1 MRFLLF
7 FLLFTASG
15 LKGQVMLHLDS
26 QLRKSYEAK
35 HRFSEGLMC
44 IPFYCDPFYE
54 ALYKKGDTNG
64 LCGRMVFVNR
74 NYEVKI
80 RPGFELP
87 CWFEPRF
94 SEGLCAVNI
103 RNRIAFIDTFG
114 QVRIQTELAACSPH
128 KHKVLPF
135 RNGRAKVYRGGNTL
149 KHYYEVYYIDRSGKR
164 IREQVTVSVLPKIRK
179 PEPPVLVVNQ
189 PPPPP
194 PLFEVPRTALRGKYP
209 LDEQNA
215 AKRLSERPHQ
225 NNRLLLYY
233 DCGTYQLE
241 QMDIRDTV
249 FCGKFVFTDTLFN
262 VRIGAGFKLP
272 CAFEPEFSEGL
283 CAVSVDSMIV
293 YIDTA
298 GRVQIQTGLKS
309 CSPEGNKAS
318 TFRNGIATLY
328 QGDPS
333 VKGLYK
339 TSAINTRGERVRLL
353 EYDDLELA
361 EKKTGMFSNL
371 SAEEAQN
378 CFVGRGKTNGLWF
391 LIEKSGKVR
400 KKLELKR

>member
-1 MRFLLF
+1 
-7 FLLFTASG
+7 
-15 LKGQVMLHLDS
+15 
-26 QLRKSYEAK
+26 
-35 HRFSEGLMC
+35 
-44 IPFYCDPFYE
+44 
-54 ALYKKGDTNG
+54 
-64 LCGRMVFVNR
+64 VFVNH

-80 RPGFELP
+80 RPGFEKP

-94 SEGLCAVNI
+94 GEGLCAVSI
-103 RNRIAFIDTFG
+103 GNRITFIDTTG
-114 QVRIQTELAACSPH
+114 QIKIQTELAACSPQ
-128 KHKVLPF
+128 KNKVLPF
-135 RNGRAKVYRGGNTL
+135 RNGRAKVYKGGNTL
-149 KHYYEVYYIDRSGKR
+149 KHYYEVYFIDRSGKR
-164 IREQVTVSVLPKIRK
+164 IKEQAVVIVRPKVRK
-179 PEPPVLVVNQ
+179 TDPVLVATK
-189 PPPPP
+189 PPPP
-194 PLFEVPRTALRGKYP
+194 PLPVFEVPRMALRGKYP
-209 LDEQNA
+209 LEEHNA
-215 AKRLSERPHQ
+215 AKLLSARTHQ
-225 NNRLLLYY
+225 DNRLLLFY
-233 DCGTYQLE
+233 DCGTYQFE

-262 VRIGAGFKLP
+262 VRIAGGFKLP

-293 YIDTA
+293 YMDTL

-328 QGDPS
+328 QGDLS

-339 TSAINTRGERVRLL
+339 TFAINTRGERVRLL

-361 EKKTGMFSNL
+361 EKKIDLFSNL
-371 SAEEAQN
+371 TAEEAQN
-378 CFVGRGKTNGLWF
+378 CFVGKGKTNGLWF